1 MASLDWIL
9 AGADAL
15 LFAEWN
21 LVGEF
26 LSNRIRENRLRG
38 ETNLP
43 KFVERNCESA
53 VKNNKSLVLSLDMS
67 LI

>member
-1 MASLDWIL
+1 MASLGWIL

-15 LFAEWN
+15 LFGEWN
-21 LVGEF
+21 LVGEY
-26 LSNRIRENRLRG
+26 LSNMMRENRFLG
-38 ETNLP
+38 EKNLP

-53 VKNNKSLVLSLDMS
+53 VKNNKILVLSLDMS